1 MPHGS
6 AASGARQWLVH
17 RDRGGLAISALP
29 HHSADYAGRGAAT
42 EVKPSEPKKLLGRA
56 MLSAR
61 LFASRKGTC
70 GLPAVCAVRSR
81 ADAAASQLYKPCA
94 SPFPLFPDDG
104 AQPPPEPRVKP
115 SECSREWTRLGQDR
129 IKRRAELARQTTST
143 EARNLA
149 SPKGANLRHPY
160 DSFDYFACV
169 AQQRRRSP

>member
-1 MPHGS
+1 M
-6 AASGARQWLVH
+6 VH

-42 EVKPSEPKKLLGRA
+42 EVKPSKPKKLFGRA
-56 MLSAR
+56 MVSA
-61 LFASRKGTC
+61 A
-70 GLPAVCAVRSR
+70 AVREPPR
-81 ADAAASQLYKPCA
+81 HMWAAGGLCRQVPGRRAASQLYKPCA
-94 SPFPLFPDDG
+94 SAFPLFPDDG
-104 AQPPPEPRVKP
+104 AQPPPEPRVNP
-115 SECSREWTRLGQDR
+115 SECSRERTRLGQDR

-160 DSFDYFACV
+160 DSFDYLACV